1 MIHTCAI
8 HHHHSPSLCVF
19 PLSFIPPLSLSLSL
33 SPPSLSL
40 SPSETR
46 NELVSLRLSEVQI
59 GAQLQKLTSSLQE
72 RRFTPP
78 VLSLSLSL
86 RSPHPHL
93 CHHQA
98 LPRKRNTLVTENK
111 KRIACLG
118 CLRLKPALYSKS
130 PNTGSS
136 HISMFPT
143 ATGLGTQCEGVT
155 SAVREVIRDR
165 RPGDR
170 ISLESHVCQC
180 ASTRTHIS
188 ITSPSRWNFPVP
200 SHLVFHLS
208 L

>member
-1 MIHTCAI
+1 M
-8 HHHHSPSLCVF
+8 
-19 PLSFIPPLSLSLSL
+19 
-33 SPPSLSL
+33 
-40 SPSETR
+40 
-46 NELVSLRLSEVQI
+46 SLRLSEVQI

-78 VLSLSLSL
+78 VLSLSLSQSL
-86 RSPHPHL
+86 SLFPPHPHL

-98 LPRKRNTLVTENK
+98 LPRKRNTLLQKIRSEFA
-111 KRIACLG
+111 RLG
-118 CLRLKPALYSKS
+118 CLCLKPALYSKS

-136 HISMFPT
+136 RISMFPA
-143 ATGLGTQCEGVT
+143 ATGLGTQ
-155 SAVREVIRDR
+155 SAKGLHVPSERLLETGGT
-165 RPGDR
+165 GDR
-170 ISLESHVCQC
+170 ISIESHVCQC